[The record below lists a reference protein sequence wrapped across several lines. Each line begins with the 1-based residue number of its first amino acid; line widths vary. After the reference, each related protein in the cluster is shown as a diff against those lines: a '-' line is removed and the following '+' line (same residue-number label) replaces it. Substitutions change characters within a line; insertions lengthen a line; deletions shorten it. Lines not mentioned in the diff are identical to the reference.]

1 MNILIYT
8 HATLPVVNYG
18 GTERVIWDLV
28 YALHLQGHQVTLLAG
43 KGTVCDWA
51 RVIEFNSKV
60 PLENQIPS
68 DVDVVHFH
76 GDFEPISRPYVIT
89 QHGNSNGPIDPN
101 TIFVS
106 SQHARNHGAQAY
118 VHNGL
123 NWDNYLKPDLNAD
136 RERFHFL
143 GKAAWRVKN
152 VQGAID
158 ITKHA
163 GEQLDVLGGH
173 RLNFK
178 MGFRLTLDRHVRFLG
193 MVDDTTKSQVMTK
206 SKGLIFPVTWHEPFG
221 LAITESLYF
230 GCPVFGTPYGSLPEL
245 VSRDVG
251 FLSNKQSELIEAVGS
266 FSNFTPT
273 ICHEYARD
281 LFNADGMAKAY
292 VAMYE
297 KAALGEAINPH
308 LGNIITDFKRLP
320 YIK

>member
-51 RVIEFNSKV
+51 RVIEYNSDI
-60 PLENQIPS
+60 PLESQIPS

-76 GDFEPISRPYVIT
+76 GNFEPISRPYVIT

-106 SQHARNHGAQAY
+106 SQHARNHGAQAF

-136 RERFHFL
+136 RQRFHFL

-158 ITKHA
+158 ITKRA

-251 FLSNKQSELIEAVGS
+251 FLSDKQSELIEAVGS
-266 FSNFTPT
+266 SSNFTPA

-281 LFNADGMAKAY
+281 LFNADVMAKAY
-292 VAMYE
+292 VAYYD
-297 KAALGEAINPH
+297 KALSGSTLNPE
-308 LGNIITDFKRLP
+308 LGNVIPSFKRLP
-320 YIK
+320 YEK

>member
-28 YALHLQGHQVTLLAG
+28 YALHLQGHQITLLAG
-43 KGTVCDWA
+43 KGTACDWA
-51 RVIEFNSKV
+51 RVIEYNSEM
-60 PLENQIPS
+60 PLESQIPS

-76 GDFEPISRPYVIT
+76 GEVEPISRPYVMT

-106 SQHARNHGAQAY
+106 SQHACNHGAQAY

-123 NWDNYLKPDLNAD
+123 NWDNYLKPNLNTD
-136 RERFHFL
+136 RQRFHFL

-158 ITKHA
+158 ITKRA

-251 FLSNKQSELIEAVGS
+251 FLSDKQSELIEAVS
-266 FSNFTPT
+266 NSPNFTPV

-281 LFNADGMAKAY
+281 LFNADVMAKAY

-297 KAALGEAINPH
+297 KVTLGEVLNPH

>member
-51 RVIEFNSKV
+51 RVIEYNSDM
-60 PLENQIPS
+60 PLESQIPS

-76 GDFEPISRPYVIT
+76 GNFEPISRPYVIT

-106 SQHARNHGAQAY
+106 SQHARNHGAQAF

-136 RERFHFL
+136 RQRFHFL

-158 ITKHA
+158 ITKRA

-251 FLSNKQSELIEAVGS
+251 FLSDKQSELIEAVGS
-266 FSNFTPT
+266 SSNFTPA

-281 LFNADGMAKAY
+281 LFNADVMAKAY
-292 VAMYE
+292 IAMYE
-297 KAALGEAINPH
+297 KVTSGEVLNPQLGK
-308 LGNIITDFKRLP
+308 IITDFKRLL